1 MNPSLPRRI
10 APVCL
15 ALSLGGLGGAIAFYL
30 TLPLA
35 WMIGAMLAT
44 TAAALLGAP
53 IRMVGGLRTIMVAV
67 LGVLLGSSFEP
78 AMIER
83 LASWSLSLSALL
95 VYTALAGLVALAV
108 LRRLAKY
115 DPITAY
121 FAAMPGG
128 LSEMILVGGAMGG
141 DERVISLSHAARV
154 LIVVMIIPFAFR
166 ALYPGV
172 ASAIPM
178 GAGTALTALDF
189 ALLAACGLFGY
200 LLARMLKIP
209 AAAVVGP
216 MVLSGAVHLAGWTSA
231 HPPVTLSALA
241 QVVIGSAIGCRFA
254 GTELRLV
261 VNALRNALAAT
272 AALLLVTLVVAGVV
286 HIMTDLPFASLVLAF
301 SPGGLAEMSLIALAL
316 DIDPAF
322 VATHHVVRIFL
333 VVVLAP
339 LVFRLWC
346 ARGAA

>member
-1 MNPSLPRRI
+1 M

-15 ALSLGGLGGAIAFYL
+15 ALSLGGLGGALAFYL

-35 WMIGAMLAT
+35 WMIGAMLTT
-44 TAAALLGAP
+44 TAAALFGAP
-53 IRMVGGLRTIMVAV
+53 VRMPGGLRTVMVAV

-83 LASWSLSLSALL
+83 LARWSLSLSALL
-95 VYTALAGLVALAV
+95 IYTALAGLAALMV
-108 LRRLAKY
+108 LRRYAKY
-115 DPITAY
+115 DPVTAY

-141 DERVISLSHAARV
+141 DERVISLSHAARI
-154 LIVVMIIPFAFR
+154 LIVVMIIPFSFR
-166 ALYPGV
+166 YLYPASATAMAVGSGV
-172 ASAIPM
+172 APSM
-178 GAGTALTALDF
+178 TDF
-189 ALLAACGLFGY
+189 GLLAACGLLGY
-200 LLARMLKIP
+200 LVARALRVP

-231 HPPVTLSALA
+231 HPPAALSAVA
-241 QVVIGSAIGCRFA
+241 QVVIGSAVGCRFA
-254 GTELRLV
+254 GAELRLV
-261 VNALRNALAAT
+261 VGALRNALAAT
-272 AALLLVTLVVAGVV
+272 AVLLAVTVVVAGIV
-286 HIMTDLPFASLVLAF
+286 HVLTDLPFASLILAF

-339 LVFRLWC
+339 IAFRLWR
-346 ARGAA
+346 ARGPT